1 MTTIINSR
9 AAGLINTDTSTN
21 KRNKYN
27 KDNRHNFKKRGV
39 TQNKNKN
46 KNILKQPDININSE
60 NEFPDLNT
68 EIKKQTKLEKKM
80 NYLGVVSHEIITNRE
95 EPVKDGWI
103 KIKKDKNGF
112 ISKTYGKGNNSLQ
125 VEQDIENR
133 NINEI
138 FRDLVTRHNNYKIMD
153 QETYFT
159 DYKYSWESD
168 SDNESIS
175 DGFSEFDNND
185 DDYYDD
191 DDEFNADY

>member
-1 MTTIINSR
+1 MSTVINSR
-9 AAGLINTDTSTN
+9 AAGLITTNTSTN

-39 TQNKNKN
+39 TQNKDKN
-46 KNILKQPDININSE
+46 GPKEPDININSE
-60 NEFPDLNT
+60 NEFPDLGTN
-68 EIKKQTKLEKKM
+68 KKQTKLEKKM

-125 VEQDIENR
+125 VERDNENR
-133 NINEI
+133 NIDEI
-138 FRDLVTRHNNYKIMD
+138 FRNLVIRHNNYKILD

-159 DYKYSWESD
+159 NYKYSWESD

-175 DGFSEFDNND
+175 DGYSEFDNND
-185 DDYYDD
+185 EDYYEDD
-191 DDEFNADY
+191 EEFNADY